1 MFCVYVDG
9 EQPSKTPP
17 LKFNIHLSP
26 LSTLMAKMK
35 KVGTLKA
42 NTTGKVGRLQS
53 KSGQVFFGFQY
64 KDDKGN
70 IGEDPIW
77 LSEELQLLIN
87 IEKLQEMEEDEALKA
102 AKKVLVPLIPKL
114 KLGQAPDS
122 DNYIAY
128 QGGDFK
134 WA

>member
-1 MFCVYVDG
+1 
-9 EQPSKTPP
+9 
-17 LKFNIHLSP
+17 
-26 LSTLMAKMK
+26 MAKMK

-53 KSGQVFFGFQY
+53 KSGQVFFGFQH
-64 KDDKGN
+64 KTE
-70 IGEDPIW
+70 EDPIW
-77 LSEELQLLIN
+77 LSEELQELIK
-87 IEKLQEMEEDEALKA
+87 IDDLQDMDEDKALAA

-114 KLGQAPDS
+114 KLGQMDDS
-122 DNYIAY
+122 GSLIAY